1 MLHFPVPPH
10 LSEVFS
16 KLLFLFRES
25 GILLDRILLKQDQAV
40 SKRLLAMVVNSSSIH
55 FIKKEIIQV
64 KHKSNMHDI
73 SACFTLNLP
82 IFELYKQAIKWYKSF
97 C

>member
-55 FIKKEIIQV
+55 LTKRRK
-64 KHKSNMHDI
+64 
-73 SACFTLNLP
+73 
-82 IFELYKQAIKWYKSF
+82 
-97 C
+97 